1 MNISA
6 WAIKNPIPSILLFIM
21 LTLVGL
27 VSFKTMLVQDA
38 PDIELPIVVVTANL
52 EGAAPVQME
61 TEVARKI
68 ENAVASLAQVKH
80 VYTNITDGSA
90 IVSVEFELER
100 NVTEAVDDVRDAIS
114 RIRSDLPSDL
124 KEPIISKV
132 NTAGRSIITFSVAS
146 EHMDE
151 QELSWFVDNDISR
164 KLLAVH
170 GVGKFTRIGGVD
182 REIRVEIDPLKVQ
195 ALNVSLAD
203 ISRQIR
209 KIQQESS
216 GGRADIGGAEQ
227 AVRTLGTVQN
237 AEELAAMDVVL
248 TDGRHYR
255 LDQLATVTDTRAERR
270 TMALLDGKPMIA
282 FEVTR
287 TKGSS
292 EVSVAKAVRAAV
304 ELMNAEHPNVH
315 IGEAF
320 DSVNRVQE
328 NFEGSMHLLFEGAI
342 LAVLVVW
349 WFLRDAR
356 STFVSAAA
364 LPLSV
369 IPTFIGMQYFGFTLN
384 MVTLL
389 ALALVVGILVDDAI
403 VEVENIARHL
413 HMGKSPYQASMEAT
427 NEIGLAV
434 VATTFTLVSVFLPT
448 AFMGGVPGKFFKQ
461 FGWTAALAIMA
472 SLVVAR
478 LLTPMMA
485 AYLLKPSARVEE
497 KQGRMMRSYL
507 QWAQW
512 CLSHRLT
519 TSLLAVVFFAASLSL
534 IPLLPSG
541 FVPPADRAQTQVT
554 IELQPGSTLEQ
565 TAQIAEQA
573 RAILMK
579 VPEVK
584 QVFTAVGRGASGDL
598 FSAGSEADVR
608 KANLNVTL
616 VHRSERKLKQSELEV
631 LLREKMQVLPGV
643 RVTVG
648 TGDNG
653 EKLQLLLAGDD
664 PVLLADAVHA
674 VERDLRTV
682 KGLGNITSTASLVR
696 PEISIR
702 PNFARMAD
710 LGVTAES
717 VGEVVRIATAGD
729 YSSALAKLNLPQ
741 RQIPIRVLMPESA
754 REHIEVLEQLPV
766 HGKSGNVKLGTVADI
781 TVGSGSAQINRLD
794 RSRNVAINIELNG
807 RQLGD
812 VFNEVGKLPSLQ
824 ALPPGVRRG
833 QSGDAERMQELFGS
847 FGMAMLTGV
856 LCVYI
861 VLVLL
866 FKDFLQPVTI
876 LVALPFSFG
885 GAFVA
890 LLVTHSSFSMPSLI
904 GLLMLMGIVT
914 KNSILLVDYAIMARR
929 DFGMNRFDALLDACS
944 KRARPIV
951 MTTIAMGAGMLPIA
965 MGWGAE
971 PSFRMPMATAVIGGL
986 ITSTLLSLFVV
997 PVVFTYVDDLM
1008 ERVKRLRGKQ
1018 ANAVTATSLSAP
1030 KE

>member
-27 VSFKTMLVQDA
+27 MSFKTMLVQDA
-38 PDIELPIVVVTANL
+38 PDIELPVVTVTANL

-61 TEVARKI
+61 TEVSRKI
-68 ENAVASLAQVKH
+68 ENAVASLGMVKH
-80 VYTNITDGSA
+80 VYANITDGSA
-90 IVSVEFELER
+90 IVSVEFDLEK
-100 NVTEAVDDVRDAIS
+100 NVSDALDDVRDAIS
-114 RIRSDLPSDL
+114 RIRSDLPSDM

-132 NTAGRSIITFSVAS
+132 NTAGRAIITFSVAS

-164 KLLAVH
+164 KLLAVQ

-182 REIRVEIDPLKVQ
+182 REVRVEIDPAKVQ

-227 AVRTLGTVQN
+227 AVRTIGTVRTVG
-237 AEELAAMDVVL
+237 ELAAMDIVL
-248 TDGRHYR
+248 PDGRHYR
-255 LDQLATVTDTRAERR
+255 LDQLATVTDAKAERR
-270 TMALLDGKPMIA
+270 SQAMLDGKPLIA
-282 FEVTR
+282 FEITR

-304 ELMNAEHPNVH
+304 AKLNAEHPGVH

-320 DSVNRVQE
+320 DSVERVQE
-328 NFEGSMHLLFEGAI
+328 NFEGSMHLLYEGAL

-356 STFVSAAA
+356 STLISAAA

-369 IPTFIGMQYFGFTLN
+369 IPTFIGMQYLGFTLN

-413 HMGKSPYQASMEAT
+413 HMGKTPYQAAMQAT
-427 NEIGLAV
+427 SEIGLAV

-472 SLVVAR
+472 SLLVAR

-485 AYLLKPSARVEE
+485 AYLLKPMAETKEQHGKLMQWYLRQVE
-497 KQGRMMRSYL
+497 
-507 QWAQW
+507 W
-512 CLSHRLT
+512 CLSHRLA
-519 TSLLAVVFFAASLSL
+519 TSFMAVAFFAGSLGL

-554 IELQPGSTLEQ
+554 IELQPGTTLEQ
-565 TAQIAEQA
+565 TASAAEDA

-598 FSAGSEADVR
+598 FSAGSESDVR

-616 VHRSERKLKQSELEV
+616 VHRSERKLKQTEVEV
-631 LLREKMQVLPGV
+631 LLREKLQVLPGM

-653 EKLQLLLAGDD
+653 EKLQLLLAGED
-664 PVLLADAVHA
+664 PVVLAEAVHA
-674 VERDLRTV
+674 VERELRTI

-702 PNFARMAD
+702 PDFARMAD
-710 LGVTAES
+710 LGVTAEG

-729 YSSALAKLNLPQ
+729 YSAALAKLNLPQ
-741 RQIPIRVLMPESA
+741 RQVPIRVQMPESA
-754 REHIEVLEQLPV
+754 RGQIEVLEQLPV
-766 HGKSGNVKLGTVADI
+766 HGKSGNVKLGNVADI
-781 TVGSGSAQINRLD
+781 TVSSGAAQINRLD
-794 RSRNVAINIELNG
+794 RSRNVAINVELNG

-812 VFNEVGKLPSLQ
+812 VFAEVGKLPSLQ
-824 ALPPGVRRG
+824 SLPPGVRRG

-847 FGMAMLTGV
+847 FGLAMLTGV
-856 LCVYI
+856 MCVYI

-876 LVALPFSFG
+876 LAALPFAFG

-890 LLVTHSSFSMPSLI
+890 LLITRSSFSMPSLI

-914 KNSILLVDYAIMARR
+914 KNSILLVDYAIAARR
-929 DFGMNRFDALLDACS
+929 EHGMSRFDALMDACS

-965 MGWGAE
+965 MGLGAE

-986 ITSTLLSLFVV
+986 ITSTLISLLVV
-997 PVVFTYVDDLM
+997 PVVFSYVDDLQGK
-1008 ERVKRLRGKQ
+1008 VKRLLRKG
-1018 ANAVTATSLSAP
+1018 SDSALGR
-1030 KE
+1030 

>member
-6 WAIKNPIPSILLFIM
+6 WAIRNPIPSILLFIM

-38 PDIELPIVVVTANL
+38 PDIELPMVTVTANL

-61 TEVARKI
+61 TEISRKI
-68 ENAVASLAQVKH
+68 ENAVASLGQVKH
-80 VYTNITDGSA
+80 VYSNITDGSA
-90 IVSVEFELER
+90 VITVEFDLEK
-100 NVTEAVDDVRDAIS
+100 NVIEAVDDVRDAIS
-114 RIRSDLPSDL
+114 RIRSDLPSDM

-132 NTAGRSIITFSVAS
+132 NTAGRAIITFSVSS
-146 EHMDE
+146 EHLDE
-151 QELSWFVDNDISR
+151 QDLSWFVDNDISK
-164 KLLAVH
+164 KLLAVQ

-182 REIRVEIDPLKVQ
+182 REIRVEIDPGKVQ

-216 GGRADIGGAEQ
+216 GGRADLGDAEQ
-227 AVRTLGTVQN
+227 AVRTIGTVQTVD
-237 AEELAAMDVVL
+237 ELAAMDIVL
-248 TDGRHYR
+248 VDGRHYR
-255 LDQLATVTDTRAERR
+255 LDQLATVTDAKAERR
-270 TMALLDGKPMIA
+270 SNALLDGKPLIA
-282 FEVTR
+282 FEITR

-304 ELMNAEHPNVH
+304 EKLNEEHSNIH
-315 IGEAF
+315 ISEAF
-320 DSVNRVQE
+320 DSVERVQE
-328 NFEGSMHLLFEGAI
+328 NFEGSMHLLYEGAI

-349 WFLRDAR
+349 WFLRDSR

-364 LPLSV
+364 LPLSI
-369 IPTFIGMQYFGFTLN
+369 IPTFIGMQYLGFTLN

-389 ALALVVGILVDDAI
+389 SLALVVGILVDDAI

-413 HMGKSPYQASMEAT
+413 HMGKTPYQAAMEAT

-448 AFMGGVPGKFFKQ
+448 AFMAGIPGKFFKQ

-472 SLVVAR
+472 SLLVAR

-485 AYLLKPSARVEE
+485 AYLLKPTAFVKEE
-497 KQGRMMRSYL
+497 HGALMRLYL
-507 QWAQW
+507 NLAKW
-512 CLSHRLT
+512 CLSHRLA
-519 TSLLAVVFFAASLSL
+519 TSFMAVAFFIASLSL

-541 FVPPADRAQTQVT
+541 FIPPADHAQTQVN
-554 IELQPGSTLEQ
+554 IELQPGSTLAQ
-565 TAQIAEQA
+565 TTEVAEEA

-579 VPEVK
+579 IPEVT
-584 QVFTAVGRGASGDL
+584 QVFSAIGRGASGDL
-598 FSAGSEADVR
+598 FSAGNEADIR
-608 KANLNVTL
+608 KANMIVTL
-616 VHRSERKLKQSELEV
+616 VHRSERKLKQSDLEA
-631 LLREKMQVLPGV
+631 LIREKMLALPGV
-643 RVTVG
+643 RVNVG
-648 TGDNG
+648 AGDNG
-653 EKLQLLLAGDD
+653 EKLQILLAGDD
-664 PVLLADAVHA
+664 PVALAETVHA
-674 VERDLRTV
+674 VERDLRTI

-729 YSSALAKLNLPQ
+729 YSSSLAKLNLPQ
-741 RQIPIRVLMPESA
+741 RQVPIRVQMPESA
-754 REHIEVLEQLPV
+754 REQIEVLEQLPV
-766 HGKSGNVKLGTVADI
+766 HGKSGNVKLANVADI
-781 TVGSGSAQINRLD
+781 TVSSGSAQINRLD

-812 VFNEVGKLPSLQ
+812 VFNEVGKLPSMK
-824 ALPPGVRRG
+824 ALPPGVKRG
-833 QSGDAERMQELFGS
+833 ESGDAERMQELFGS

-856 LCVYI
+856 LCVYV

-876 LVALPFSFG
+876 LAALPFSFG

-929 DFGMNRFDALLDACS
+929 DHGMNRLDALIDACS

-951 MTTIAMGAGMLPIA
+951 MTTIAMGAGMMPIA
-965 MGWGAE
+965 MGLGAE

-1008 ERVKRLRGKQ
+1008 EMFKKLRRSESEMGVKQ
-1018 ANAVTATSLSAP
+1018 I
-1030 KE
+1030 

>member
-6 WAIKNPIPSILLFIM
+6 WAIRNPIPSILLFVM

-27 VSFKTMLVQDA
+27 ASFKTMLVQDA
-38 PDIELPIVVVTANL
+38 PDIELPIVVITANL

-61 TEVARKI
+61 TEIARKV
-68 ENAVASLAQVKH
+68 ENAVASLGKVKH
-80 VYTNITDGSA
+80 VYSNITDGTA
-90 IVSVEFELER
+90 RVSVEFDLEKDS
-100 NVTEAVDDVRDAIS
+100 NEAVDDVRDAIS
-114 RIRSDLPSDL
+114 RIRSELPSDM

-132 NTAGRSIITFSVAS
+132 NTAGRPIITFSVSS
-146 EHMDE
+146 EHMDA
-151 QELSWFVDNDISR
+151 QDLSWFVDNDISK
-164 KLLAVH
+164 KLLAVQ

-182 REIRVEIDPLKVQ
+182 REVRVEVDPLKVQ
-195 ALNVSLAD
+195 ALNISLAD

-216 GGRADIGGAEQ
+216 GGRTDMGGAEQ
-227 AVRTLGTVQN
+227 AVRTIGTVQTV
-237 AEELAAMDVVL
+237 EELAAMDIAL
-248 TDGRHYR
+248 MDGRHYR
-255 LDQLATVTDTRAERR
+255 LDQLATVTDAKAESHSY
-270 TMALLDGKPMIA
+270 ALLDGKPVIA

-292 EVSVAKAVRAAV
+292 EVSVAQAVRAAV
-304 ELMNAEHPNVH
+304 DSLNAEHPHMH
-315 IGEAF
+315 IGVAF
-320 DSVNRVQE
+320 DSVERVKE
-328 NFEGSMHLLFEGAI
+328 NFEGSMHLLYEGAI

-349 WFLRDAR
+349 WFLRDGR
-356 STFVSAAA
+356 STFISAAA

-369 IPTFIGMQYFGFTLN
+369 IPTFIGMHYLGFTLN

-389 ALALVVGILVDDAI
+389 SLALVVGILVDDAI

-413 HMGKSPYQASMEAT
+413 HMGKTPYQAAMEAS

-448 AFMGGVPGKFFKQ
+448 AFMAGIPGKFFKQ

-485 AYLLKPSARVEE
+485 AYILKPSVEVKEEHGKVMQLYLRLAR
-497 KQGRMMRSYL
+497 
-507 QWAQW
+507 W
-512 CLSHRLT
+512 CLSHRLA
-519 TSLLAVVFFAASLSL
+519 TSFMAVAFFIGSLSL

-554 IELQPGSTLEQ
+554 IELQPGSTLDQ
-565 TAQIAEQA
+565 TAAAAEDA

-584 QVFTAVGRGASGDL
+584 AVFSAVGRGAGGDL

-608 KANLNVTL
+608 KANLTVTL
-616 VHRSERKLKQSELEV
+616 VHRSERKLKQSEVET
-631 LLREKMQVLPGV
+631 LLREKMQALSGA

-653 EKLQLLLAGDD
+653 EKFQLLLAGED
-664 PVLLADAVHA
+664 PLALVEAVLA
-674 VERDLRTV
+674 VERELRTL

-729 YSSALAKLNLPQ
+729 YSAALAKLNLPQ
-741 RQIPIRVLMPESA
+741 RQVPIRVQMPESA
-754 REHIEVLEQLPV
+754 REQIDVLAQLPV
-766 HGKSGNVKLGTVADI
+766 HGKAGNVKLGNVADI
-781 TVGSGSAQINRLD
+781 TVSSGSAQINRLD

-812 VFNEVGKLPSLQ
+812 VVAEVNKLPSMN
-824 ALPPGVRRG
+824 ALPPGVKRG
-833 QSGDAERMQELFGS
+833 ESGDAERMKELFGS
-847 FGMAMLTGV
+847 FGLAMLTGV

-866 FKDFLQPVTI
+866 FKDFLQPLTI
-876 LVALPFSFG
+876 LAALPFAFG

-890 LLVTHSSFSMPSLI
+890 LLLTHSSFSMPSLI

-929 DFGMNRFDALLDACS
+929 EQGMSRSEALMDACS

-965 MGWGAE
+965 MGLGAE

-1008 ERVKRLRGKQ
+1008 EKFKRLRRSDAEMGMQ
-1018 ANAVTATSLSAP
+1018 QV
-1030 KE
+1030 

>member
-6 WAIKNPIPSILLFIM
+6 WAIRNPIPSILLFIM

-27 VSFKTMLVQDA
+27 WSFKTMLVQDA
-38 PDIELPIVVVTANL
+38 PDIELPVVVVTAKL

-61 TEVARKI
+61 TEISRKI
-68 ENAVASLAQVKH
+68 ENSVASLTAVKH
-80 VYTNITDGSA
+80 VYGNITDGNA
-90 IVSVEFELER
+90 VISVEFDIEK
-100 NVTEAVDDVRDAIS
+100 NVTEAVDDVRDALS
-114 RIRSDLPSDL
+114 RIRADLPSDM

-132 NTAGRSIITFSVAS
+132 NTAGRAILTYSVSS
-146 EHMDE
+146 EQMDE
-151 QELSWFVDNDISR
+151 QDLSWFVDNDISK
-164 KLLAVH
+164 KLLSVP

-182 REIRVEIDPLKVQ
+182 REVRVEIDPRKVA
-195 ALNVSLAD
+195 ALNVSVAD
-203 ISRQIR
+203 ISRQIH
-209 KIQQESS
+209 KVQQESS
-216 GGRADIGGAEQ
+216 GGRANLNGAEQ
-227 AVRTLGTVQN
+227 AVRTIATVTDV
-237 AEELAAMDVVL
+237 AALAAMELVL
-248 TDGRHYR
+248 PDGRHYR
-255 LDQLATVTDTRAERR
+255 LDQLAVVSDRIAERR
-270 TMALLDGKPMIA
+270 SAAMLDGKPLIA

-287 TKGSS
+287 SKGSS
-292 EVSVAKAVRAAV
+292 EVSVAKAVRTAIDR
-304 ELMNAEHPNVH
+304 LNSEHPTIH
-315 IGEAF
+315 INPVF
-320 DSVNRVQE
+320 DSVERVQE
-328 NFEGSMHLLFEGAI
+328 NFEGSMHLLYEGAI

-356 STFVSAAA
+356 STFISAAA

-369 IPTFIGMQYFGFTLN
+369 IPTFIGMQYLGFTLN

-413 HMGKSPYQASMEAT
+413 HMGKSPYQASLEAT
-427 NEIGLAV
+427 SEIGLAV
-434 VATTFTLVSVFLPT
+434 VATTFALVSVFLPT
-448 AFMGGVPGKFFKQ
+448 AFMGGIPGKFFKQ

-485 AYLLKPSARVEE
+485 AYLLKPTEKIVEHDGKT
-497 KQGRMMRSYL
+497 KQQYL
-507 QWAQW
+507 RLANW
-512 CLSHRLT
+512 CLSHRLA
-519 TSLLAVVFFAASLSL
+519 TSLIAVALFMASLGL

-541 FVPPADRAQTQVT
+541 FIPPADHAQTQVT
-554 IELQPGSTLEQ
+554 LELQPGSTLED
-565 TAQIAEQA
+565 TTRMAEQA
-573 RAILMK
+573 RAILLQM
-579 VPEVK
+579 PEVK
-584 QVFTAVGRGASGDL
+584 QVFSAIGRGASGDL
-598 FSAGSEADVR
+598 FSSGSEADVR

-616 VHRSERKLKQSELEV
+616 VHRSQRQLKQSQLEA
-631 LLREKMQVLPGV
+631 LFREKMQALPGV

-648 TGDNG
+648 AGDNG
-653 EKLQLLLAGDD
+653 EKLVILLAGDD
-664 PVLLADAVHA
+664 PLVLSDTVHL
-674 VERDLRTV
+674 VERELRAI
-682 KGLGNITSTASLVR
+682 KGLGNITSSASLVR

-702 PNFARMAD
+702 PDFARMAD

-717 VGEVVRIATAGD
+717 VGEVVRIATVGD
-729 YSSALAKLNLPQ
+729 YSAALAKLNLPQ
-741 RQIPIRVLMPESA
+741 RQVPIRVQLPEAS
-754 REHIEVLEQLPV
+754 RNNIEVLAQLPV
-766 HGKSGNVKLGTVADI
+766 HGKAGNVKLRNVAEL
-781 TVGSGSAQINRLD
+781 VMSSGSAQINRLD

-812 VFNEVGKLPSLQ
+812 VYAEVANLPSLKS
-824 ALPPGVRRG
+824 LPPGVRRG
-833 QSGDAERMQELFGS
+833 ESGDAERMKELFGS
-847 FGMAMLTGV
+847 FGLAMLTGV

-866 FKDFLQPVTI
+866 FKDFMQPVTI

-929 DFGMNRFDALLDACS
+929 DHGLERYAALLDACN

-951 MTTIAMGAGMLPIA
+951 MTSIAMGAGMLPIA
-965 MGWGAE
+965 MGLGAE

-997 PVVFTYVDDLM
+997 PVVFSYVDDLM
-1008 ERVKRLRGKQ
+1008 EKLKRLR
-1018 ANAVTATSLSAP
+1018 P
-1030 KE
+1030 EIE

>member
-6 WAIKNPIPSILLFIM
+6 WAIRNPIPSILLFIM

-27 VSFKTMLVQDA
+27 WSFKTMLVQDA
-38 PDIELPIVVVTANL
+38 PDIELPVVVVTAKL

-61 TEVARKI
+61 TEISRKI
-68 ENAVASLAQVKH
+68 ENSVASLTAVKH
-80 VYTNITDGSA
+80 VYANITDGNA
-90 IVSVEFELER
+90 VISVEFDIEK
-100 NVTEAVDDVRDAIS
+100 NVTEAVDDVRDALS
-114 RIRSDLPSDL
+114 RIRADLPSDM

-132 NTAGRSIITFSVAS
+132 NTAGRAILTYSVSS
-146 EHMDE
+146 EQMDE
-151 QELSWFVDNDISR
+151 QDLSWFVDNDISK
-164 KLLAVH
+164 KLLSVP

-182 REIRVEIDPLKVQ
+182 REVRVEIDPRKVA
-195 ALNVSLAD
+195 ALNVSVAD
-203 ISRQIR
+203 ISRQIH
-209 KIQQESS
+209 KVQQESS
-216 GGRADIGGAEQ
+216 GGRANLNGAEQ
-227 AVRTLGTVQN
+227 AVRTIATVTDV
-237 AEELAAMDVVL
+237 AALAAMELVL
-248 TDGRHYR
+248 PDGRHYR
-255 LDQLATVTDTRAERR
+255 LDQLAVVSDRIAERR
-270 TMALLDGKPMIA
+270 SAAMLDGKPLIA

-287 TKGSS
+287 SKGSS
-292 EVSVAKAVRAAV
+292 EVSVAKAVRTAIDR
-304 ELMNAEHPNVH
+304 LNSEHPTIH
-315 IGEAF
+315 INPVF
-320 DSVNRVQE
+320 DSVERVQE
-328 NFEGSMHLLFEGAI
+328 NFEGSMHLLYEGAI

-356 STFVSAAA
+356 STFISAAA

-369 IPTFIGMQYFGFTLN
+369 IPTFIGMQYLGFTLN

-413 HMGKSPYQASMEAT
+413 HMGKSPYQASLEAT
-427 NEIGLAV
+427 SEIGLAV
-434 VATTFTLVSVFLPT
+434 VATTFALVSVFLPT
-448 AFMGGVPGKFFKQ
+448 AFMGGIPGKFFKQ

-485 AYLLKPSARVEE
+485 AYLLKPTEKIVEHDGKT
-497 KQGRMMRSYL
+497 KQQYL
-507 QWAQW
+507 RLANW
-512 CLSHRLT
+512 CLSHRLA
-519 TSLLAVVFFAASLSL
+519 TSLIAVALFMASLGL

-541 FVPPADRAQTQVT
+541 FIPPADHAQTQVT
-554 IELQPGSTLEQ
+554 LELQPGSTLED
-565 TAQIAEQA
+565 TTRMAEQA
-573 RAILMK
+573 RAILLQM
-579 VPEVK
+579 PEVK
-584 QVFTAVGRGASGDL
+584 QVFSAIGRGASGDL
-598 FSAGSEADVR
+598 FSSGSEADVR

-616 VHRSERKLKQSELEV
+616 VHRSQRQLKQSQLEA
-631 LLREKMQVLPGV
+631 LFREKMQALPGV

-648 TGDNG
+648 AGDNG
-653 EKLQLLLAGDD
+653 EKLVILLAGDD
-664 PVLLADAVHA
+664 PLVLSDTVHL
-674 VERDLRTV
+674 VERELRAI
-682 KGLGNITSTASLVR
+682 KGLGNITSSASLVR

-702 PNFARMAD
+702 PDFARMAD

-717 VGEVVRIATAGD
+717 VGEVVRIATVGD
-729 YSSALAKLNLPQ
+729 YSAALAKLNLPQ
-741 RQIPIRVLMPESA
+741 RQVPIRVQLPEAS
-754 REHIEVLEQLPV
+754 RNNIEVLAQLPV
-766 HGKSGNVKLGTVADI
+766 HGKAGNVKLRNVAEL
-781 TVGSGSAQINRLD
+781 VMSSGSAQINRLD

-812 VFNEVGKLPSLQ
+812 VYAEVANLPSLKS
-824 ALPPGVRRG
+824 LPPGVRRG
-833 QSGDAERMQELFGS
+833 ESGDAERMKELFGS
-847 FGMAMLTGV
+847 FGLAMLTGV

-866 FKDFLQPVTI
+866 FKDFMQPVTI

-929 DFGMNRFDALLDACS
+929 DHGLERYAALLDACN

-951 MTTIAMGAGMLPIA
+951 MTSIAMGAGMLPIA
-965 MGWGAE
+965 MGLGAE

-997 PVVFTYVDDLM
+997 PVVFSYVDDLM
-1008 ERVKRLRGKQ
+1008 EKLKRLR
-1018 ANAVTATSLSAP
+1018 P
-1030 KE
+1030 EIE

>member
-6 WAIKNPIPSILLFIM
+6 WSIRNPIPSILLFIM

-38 PDIELPIVVVTANL
+38 PDIELPMVTVTAKL

-61 TEVARKI
+61 TEISRKI
-68 ENAVASLAQVKH
+68 ENAVASLGQVKH
-80 VYTNITDGSA
+80 VYANITDGSA
-90 IVSVEFELER
+90 IITVEFDLEK
-100 NVTEAVDDVRDAIS
+100 NVVEAVDDVRDAIS
-114 RIRSDLPSDL
+114 RIRSDLPSDM

-132 NTAGRSIITFSVAS
+132 NTAGRAIITFSVAS
-146 EHMDE
+146 DHLDE
-151 QELSWFVDNDISR
+151 QDLSWFVDNDISK
-164 KLLAVH
+164 KLLAVQ
-170 GVGKFTRIGGVD
+170 GVGKITRIGGVD
-182 REIRVEIDPLKVQ
+182 REIRVEIDPVKVQ
-195 ALNVSLAD
+195 ALNVSVAD
-203 ISRQIR
+203 ISRQIH

-216 GGRADIGGAEQ
+216 GGRADLGGAEQ
-227 AVRTLGTVQN
+227 AVRTIGTVQTV
-237 AEELAAMDVVL
+237 EELAAMDIVL
-248 TDGRHYR
+248 PDGRQYR
-255 LDQLATVTDTRAERR
+255 LDQLAAVTDAKAERR
-270 TMALLDGKPMIA
+270 TAALLDGKPLIA
-282 FEVTR
+282 FEITR

-292 EVSVAKAVRAAV
+292 EVSVAKAVRLAV
-304 ELMNAEHPNVH
+304 EKLNAEHPNVQ
-315 IGEAF
+315 ISEAF
-320 DSVNRVQE
+320 DSVERVQE
-328 NFEGSMHLLFEGAI
+328 NFEGSMHLLYEGAI

-364 LPLSV
+364 LPLSI
-369 IPTFIGMQYFGFTLN
+369 IPTFIGMQYLGFTLN

-389 ALALVVGILVDDAI
+389 SLALVVGILVDDAI

-413 HMGKSPYQASMEAT
+413 HMGKSPYQAAMEAT

-448 AFMGGVPGKFFKQ
+448 AFMAGIPGKFFKQ

-472 SLVVAR
+472 SLLVAR

-485 AYLLKPSARVEE
+485 AYLLKPTAEVKE
-497 KQGRMMRSYL
+497 KHGLLMQFYL
-507 QWAQW
+507 RLAKW
-512 CLSHRLT
+512 CLSHRIA
-519 TSLLAVVFFAASLSL
+519 TSLLAVAFFIASLSL

-541 FVPPADRAQTQVT
+541 FIPPADHAQTQVN
-554 IELQPGSTLEQ
+554 IELQPGSTLAQ
-565 TAQIAEQA
+565 TTDVAEQA
-573 RAILMK
+573 RTILMK
-579 VPEVK
+579 IPEVK

-598 FSAGSEADVR
+598 FSAGNEVDIR
-608 KANLNVTL
+608 KVNMVVTL
-616 VHRSERKLKQSELEV
+616 IHRSQRKLKQSQLEA
-631 LLREKMQVLPGV
+631 LIREKMLALPGV
-643 RVTVG
+643 RVNVG
-648 TGDNG
+648 AGDNG
-653 EKLQLLLAGDD
+653 EKFQLLLAGDD
-664 PVLLADAVHA
+664 PVALAETVHA

-702 PNFARMAD
+702 PNFARMSD

-741 RQIPIRVLMPESA
+741 RQVPIRVQMPESA
-754 REHIEVLEQLPV
+754 RERIEVLEQLPV
-766 HGKSGNVKLGTVADI
+766 HGKSGNVKLANVADI
-781 TVGSGSAQINRLD
+781 TVSSGSAQINRLD

-812 VFNEVGKLPSLQ
+812 VYAEVGKLPSLK

-833 QSGDAERMQELFGS
+833 ESGDAERMQELFGS
-847 FGMAMLTGV
+847 FGLAMLTGV
-856 LCVYI
+856 MCVYI

-876 LVALPFSFG
+876 LVALPFAFG

-929 DFGMNRFDALLDACS
+929 DHGMNRFDALIDACS
-944 KRARPIV
+944 KRVRPIV
-951 MTTIAMGAGMLPIA
+951 MTTIAMGAGMMPIA
-965 MGWGAE
+965 LGWGAE
-971 PSFRMPMATAVIGGL
+971 PSFRAPMATAVIGGL

-1008 ERVKRLRGKQ
+1008 EKVKRLRRSEVEMGLKQ
-1018 ANAVTATSLSAP
+1018 I
-1030 KE
+1030 